1 MSNQMQISVINVDI
15 GNATTKTGKDYKFL
29 DLTYKNLSFQGK
41 VESKKI
47 MPFGSKEVMATLE
60 TAVKGD
66 VFTLL
71 REKDKDGYW
80 QWISIM
86 PGDIQ
91 LETAPPSSGSAVPAA
106 RTTSTASVSPKST
119 YETAEERAK
128 KQVYIIRQSS
138 ISAAVALL
146 KNDKKVASVEEVVHT
161 AKLFEAYVF
170 GVNLDADVP
179 TQKLPEYDEDIPM

>member
-60 TAVKGD
+60 TAQKGD
-66 VFTLL
+66 VFTLM

-80 QWISIM
+80 QWISIVQ
-86 PGDIQ
+86 GDVQ
-91 LETAPPSSGSAVPAA
+91 LETAPASSGSAAPAA